1 MKTRAKRS
9 GKSLL
14 FIRDDDRYIIRI
26 YGWYCVGMALL
37 LETLYGDLVIDLDVE
52 GSPELC
58 KNVIK
63 LAYCRYYTN
72 TLIFNVTAQRFCQLG
87 CPAGDG
93 TGGVCIYGLIDA
105 AKEQQLNPNFDC
117 KLSKYRFM
125 KSFGRTLTSLECQEK
140 GRVVATLMNF
150 IPDTIGSQL
159 LITTTGGPDH
169 ALDGYRHNTGGSAV
183 GTSDSA
189 NEGQTQFLSLGKVTE
204 DKNNVLDKINAAYT
218 DPDGRPYADVRI
230 IRALV
235 IYDPFVNE
243 VLPGIDLLLRRRGV
257 VVDDTSTSPSS
268 SIVDTTNRRVIAS
281 PSPDRP
287 SEEIVSKRISAAD
300 ITMDDDNEDMYM
312 DDEKYE
318 QERIRQR
325 RVDEEETAKKVDQSR
340 AAVLEMI
347 GDLPDANIRAPE
359 NVLFI
364 CKLNPITI
372 DDDLELIFSRFDE
385 QVKVEIIRDMDTGNS
400 LQYAFAEFTTEQAA
414 AEAYFKM
421 NNALID
427 DRRIKVDFSQ
437 SVAKLWDRY
446 HQKMKM
452 PNYQNYATDQKH
464 QRGRNGNDMK
474 STTCGQNESAKFQSG
489 GGDRPADKGF
499 GRNRDSSNYS
509 NRRNESNDHGYAQR
523 SEDDRHRKRDQYGDK
538 RWREETDNRKL
549 DRTNDNDDTKYDR
562 KRGRHYENSE
572 KYDDRGSSDIRY
584 LNESYRRSRQSDD
597 TQENNDESDDER
609 RRHRSRHI
617 ADHSHGHG
625 QDAHSD
631 DVHRRHGK
639 KSHRSRDDDS
649 AESDR
654 HHRRHHKH
662 KKKHYREN
670 NRDGSTEKH
679 HRRSR
684 SENR

>member
-1 MKTRAKRS
+1 
-9 GKSLL
+9 
-14 FIRDDDRYIIRI
+14 
-26 YGWYCVGMALL
+26 MALL
-37 LETLYGDLVIDLDVE
+37 LETLYGDVVIDLDVE

-72 TLIFNVTAQRFCQLG
+72 TLIFNVTSQRFCQVG

-93 TGGVCIYGLIDA
+93 TGGACIYGLIDA
-105 AKEQQLNPNFDC
+105 AKEQQLNANFDY

-125 KSFGRTLTSLECQEK
+125 KSFGRTLTSSECQEK
-140 GRVVATLMNF
+140 GRVAATLMNF
-150 IPDTIGSQL
+150 IPDTIGSQF
-159 LITTTGGPDH
+159 LITTRGGPDH
-169 ALDGYRHNTGGSAV
+169 ALDGYRHNASRNAV
-183 GTSDSA
+183 GTSDGSI
-189 NEGQTQFLSLGKVTE
+189 EGQTQFLSLGKVVE
-204 DKNNVLDKINAAYT
+204 DENNVLDKINAAYT
-218 DPDGRPYADVRI
+218 DPDGRPYADIRI

-235 IYDPFVNE
+235 IYDPFANE
-243 VLPGIDLLLRRRGV
+243 VIPGLDLLLRRRGV

-268 SIVDTTNRRVIAS
+268 SIIDTTNRRVIDS
-281 PSPDRP
+281 PTPDRP
-287 SEEIVSKRISAAD
+287 SEEIVTKRISASD
-300 ITMDDDNEDMYM
+300 ITMDDENEDMYV
-312 DDEKYE
+312 DDEKYQ

-325 RVDEEETAKKVDQSR
+325 RLDEEETAKKVDQSR

-452 PNYQNYATDQKH
+452 PTYQNFATDQKH
-464 QRGRNGNDMK
+464 QRGRDGHDMK
-474 STTCGQNESAKFQSG
+474 STTGGRNESVVFQTGRSKKVISSN
-489 GGDRPADKGF
+489 GGDEPAYKGF
-499 GRNRDSSNYS
+499 DKNRDSIDHI
-509 NRRNESNDHGYAQR
+509 NRRNESNNHGYAQR
-523 SEDDRHRKRDQYGDK
+523 SEDDRHKKQDQYGDK
-538 RWREETDNRKL
+538 RWREETDNRML
-549 DRTNDNDDTKYDR
+549 DRTNDEEDIKYDR
-562 KRGRHYENSE
+562 KRGRHDDNSE
-572 KYDDRGSSDIRY
+572 KYDDRGGSDIRY
-584 LNESYRRSRQSDD
+584 ANESHRRLRQ
-597 TQENNDESDDER
+597 SDDER
-609 RRHRSRHI
+609 RRHRSRHRG
-617 ADHSHGHG
+617 DHSHRNV
-625 QDAHSD
+625 QDAHSEY
-631 DVHRRHGK
+631 VHHQHGK

-649 AESDR
+649 AEFDR
-654 HHRRHHKH
+654 DHRRHHKQ
-662 KKKHYREN
+662 KKKHDREYD
-670 NRDGSTEKH
+670 RDRSTKKH

-684 SENR
+684 SESR